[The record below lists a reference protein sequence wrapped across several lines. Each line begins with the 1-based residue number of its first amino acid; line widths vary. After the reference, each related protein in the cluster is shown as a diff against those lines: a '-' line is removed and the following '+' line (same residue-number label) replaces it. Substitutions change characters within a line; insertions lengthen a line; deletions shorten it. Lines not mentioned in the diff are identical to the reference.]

1 MRKTVHQMYMIQLQ
15 MQQILLK
22 NPLSHLKDL
31 LTFFWENGL
40 VSLELFVRIKHGT
53 WPVSLLFFPRQAHFK
68 KVLHILV
75 KIHWQHSYFNLFECF
90 LNQRIFIT
98 ADCI

>member
-40 VSLELFVRIKHGT
+40 VSLELFVRIKHGP
-53 WPVSLLFFPRQAHFK
+53 WPVSLLLFPRQSHFK
-68 KVLHILV
+68 KVLHVLV
-75 KIHWQHSYFNLFECF
+75 KIHWRRSNVNLLKSF
-90 LNQRIFIT
+90 LNQRIFVT